1 MFKLQFLFYFAF
13 IKWKISNPEYLYR
26 RTAAKKKIVHMGK
39 NTRRKCGPGIRIGIF
54 IYIYILFDE
63 IVFFELWIFYL

>member
-26 RTAAKKKIVHMGK
+26 RTAAKKKLYTWEKTQGESAGLEFVSVYLF
-39 NTRRKCGPGIRIGIF
+39 IF
-54 IYIYILFDE
+54 IFYSMKLF
-63 IVFFELWIFYL
+63 FFELWIFYL